1 MKIEGSVAV
10 VFGAARGIGL
20 AYTKALLERGASVSQ
35 TLYFL
40 FAVQQIR
47 IKLTAKDKR

>member
-1 MKIEGSVAV
+1 MKIEASVAV

-35 TLYFL
+35 GTSLCT
-40 FAVQQIR
+40 VKQI
-47 IKLTAKDKR
+47 